1 MQFLRYP
8 PFHVVSVPQFYL
20 TSPVMSTPLVTHLC
34 RQQKH
39 NRPAMITQPN
49 NTIGITE
56 KYKIKCLHL
65 KYISEATITITITL
79 NYHIMPPFQ

>member
-1 MQFLRYP
+1 
-8 PFHVVSVPQFYL
+8 
-20 TSPVMSTPLVTHLC
+20 MSTPRVTHLC

-39 NRPAMITQPN
+39 NRPAMITKPN

-56 KYKIKCLHL
+56 KYKIKGLHL